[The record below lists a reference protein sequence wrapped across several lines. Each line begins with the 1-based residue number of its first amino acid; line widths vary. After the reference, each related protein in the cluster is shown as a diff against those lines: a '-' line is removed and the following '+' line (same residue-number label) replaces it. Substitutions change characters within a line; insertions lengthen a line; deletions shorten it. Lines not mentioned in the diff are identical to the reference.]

1 MSISGYDVD
10 YSQKKAMVD
19 REEETGAAQREMY
32 ELHKRLEHLSLIVD
46 NLEAKLR
53 TVLRTEPESGI
64 KPEPDSPH
72 CSLLTE
78 SLRQANQTIA
88 RVDLRIADMIT
99 RCEL

>member
-1 MSISGYDVD
+1 MSGYDVD

-19 REEETGAAQREMY
+19 REEETGAAQREVY
-32 ELHKRLEHLSLIVD
+32 ELHKRLEHLQLIVD

-53 TVLRTEPESGI
+53 TVLRTEPEPGVRAG
-64 KPEPDSPH
+64 EPDAPH
-72 CSLLTE
+72 CSLMTE